1 MKRAILFFCL
11 LGASVAWAERD
22 FLTADETDQVRLVQE
37 PNERLKLYLH
47 FAKQR
52 LNVAQ
57 NMLSKEKAGRS
68 ILVHD
73 SLEDLGQII
82 DAIDTVADDALK
94 RKLDIKEGMA
104 AIAAGERELLE
115 GLEKIQDS
123 RPKDISRYEFALKQ
137 AIDTTRDS
145 LELSQEDVGAR
156 AAAVQAKEE
165 REKKDLESLMQPK
178 DAAAKKAED
187 KKSAQADGAKRK
199 PPTLYRKGEK
209 KEE

>member
-1 MKRAILFFCL
+1 MM
-11 LGASVAWAERD
+11 GASLAWAERD
-22 FLTADETDQVRLVQE
+22 FLTADETDQVRLAQE
-37 PNERLKLYLH
+37 PNERVLLYLH

-57 NMLSKEKAGRS
+57 NMLSKEKTGRS

-73 SLEDLGQII
+73 SLEDLSQII

-94 RKLDIKEGMA
+94 RKLDLKEGMA
-104 AIAAGERELLE
+104 AVATGEKELLE

-123 RPKDISRYEFALKQ
+123 QPKDISRYEFALKQ

-165 REKKDLESLMQPK
+165 KEKKDLESLMQPK
-178 DAAAKKAED
+178 DADAKKAEE
-187 KKSAQADGAKRK
+187 KKSAQADGTKRK